1 MATRFYLPSSGT
13 APITNLAVAS
23 TWEQTTGLQRFPCS
37 TTKLNTTLT
46 DSTRTWASTT
56 TQQWAW
62 YQYQS
67 WPLDV
72 GYSWTTGDTV
82 SLVIR
87 GLEANAACDDYIAYS
102 VRVVSV
108 DGTVERGII
117 GWKGSTTGATEFI
130 TSAETRICSAL
141 TGGAANFTSYGR
153 DRIIIE
159 IGLHG
164 VTPSTSYTQ
173 TLRVG
178 DPSATNDFA
187 LTSGL
192 TTDLCPWV
200 ELSRTV
206 VINEA
211 IMTPWL
217 MVAT

>member
-13 APITNLAVAS
+13 APLSALGVAS

-37 TTKLNTTLT
+37 TTKRNTALT
-46 DSTRTWASTT
+46 DSTRTWASNS

-67 WPLDV
+67 WPLET
-72 GYSWTTGDTV
+72 GYTWTTADTV

-87 GLEANAACDDYIAYS
+87 GLEANAQCDDYIAYS
-102 VRVVSV
+102 VRVVSI
-108 DGTVERGII
+108 DGVTERGIV
-117 GWKGSTTGATEFI
+117 GWKGSTTGATEFT
-130 TSAETRICSAL
+130 TSAETRICDAL
-141 TGGAANFTSYGR
+141 NGGAADFISYPR

-187 LTSGL
+187 LTSAL

-206 VINEA
+206 TINEA

-217 MVAT
+217 KVA